1 MMRVT
6 KDGLETLYD
15 GENGLRAVVTKKEGG
30 YMVHAMWE
38 RDGKSWMGGYGEG
51 KPITLELATELAERF
66 VTGQPVPE
74 DLGGYEDN
82 KPLPCGTNEEV
93 R

>member
-1 MMRVT
+1 MRVST
-6 KDGLETLYD
+6 EDGMTWYEHA
-15 GENGLRAVVTKKEGG
+15 GRKACVSRNGDG
-30 YMVHAMWE
+30 YMVHSHWS
-38 RDGKSWMGGYGEG
+38 RDGQNWMGGYGEG

-74 DLGGYEDN
+74 DFGGYEDN
-82 KPLPCGTNEEV
+82 KPLLCGNNEEV